1 MVDYLDTS
9 PLSLS
14 AVAGTERR
22 VEREVEGEGI
32 IMFLHKSS
40 TNPSIDLTRS
50 HSKNSL

>member
-14 AVAGTERR
+14 AVGW
-22 VEREVEGEGI
+22 REVEGRVEGI
-32 IMFLHKSS
+32 IMFLHKSN
-40 TNPSIDLTRS
+40 TNPSIDLTPS